1 MRDRLLRKLNAHM
14 PWLGE
19 WLGNRLDLEVP
30 AYMVSLTAHA
40 VLLIGLALV
49 GHQVHQVVQREF
61 RSQIPDSALSSS
73 DSTFQ
78 DLDQTAQPPAMVPA
92 AGSFAPTWR

>member
-1 MRDRLLRKLNAHM
+1 MMTGRSAPEAARFEREECRIMRDRLLRKLNARM

-40 VLLIGLALV
+40 VLLIGLAS
-49 GHQVHQVVQREF
+49 GR
-61 RSQIPDSALSSS
+61 
-73 DSTFQ
+73 
-78 DLDQTAQPPAMVPA
+78 PPGAPGRA
-92 AGSFAPTWR
+92 A